1 MTTFGKEMYHLNCV
15 DSTNNFAANL
25 ISDQICQSGAVIL
38 ADVQT
43 AGKGQMGNTWESA
56 ESKNL
61 LCSLVWK
68 PDNLSVDDQFKLSWM
83 ISLALHKLLLR
94 FGIDAQVKWPNDIY
108 VGSQKIAGMLI
119 ENQLEGSRIS
129 WVIAGIGLNVNQQ
142 QFDSATAVSM
152 HHFLGIDVQVKTVLS
167 ELLDLMNGYVNN
179 WESLNTQFKAEVEE
193 ILFQKGMEA
202 NYRDEHGEFV
212 GVIQGI
218 TNEGK
223 LAVKVM
229 DELRTYNLKEIQF
242 C

>member
-1 MTTFGKEMYHLNCV
+1 
-15 DSTNNFAANL
+15 
-25 ISDQICQSGAVIL
+25 
-38 ADVQT
+38 
-43 AGKGQMGNTWESA
+43 
-56 ESKNL
+56 
-61 LCSLVWK
+61 
-68 PDNLSVDDQFKLSWM
+68 
-83 ISLALHKLLLR
+83 
-94 FGIDAQVKWPNDIY
+94 

-142 QFDSATAVSM
+142 LFESATAVSM
-152 HHFLGIDVQVKTVLS
+152 QHFLGIDVQVKTVLS

-179 WESLNTQFKAEVEE
+179 WESLHTLFKAEVEE

-202 NYRDEHGEFV
+202 NYRDENGEFV